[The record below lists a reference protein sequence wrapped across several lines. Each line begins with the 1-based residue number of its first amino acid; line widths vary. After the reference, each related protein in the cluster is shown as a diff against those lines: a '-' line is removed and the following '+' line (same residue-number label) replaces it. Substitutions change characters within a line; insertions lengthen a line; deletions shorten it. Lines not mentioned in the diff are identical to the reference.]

1 MNKFDEM
8 MAFLAA
14 RDPNFCQVV
23 AVDAEFGV
31 FGRAWCMEAQPT
43 LTSRD
48 GSGKG
53 SFAVAVLELCRGAY
67 WSNWW
72 RFAPVSALWTP
83 GVSEG
88 LVRTG
93 AKLRDLDVREMEA
106 SREEDVVHI
115 LAKIPDTDAFNAS
128 LQSLIFDSRSGLL
141 AAWRDLD
148 SSRQMGEAGRSLAR
162 KPIAFFSGFLLT
174 PRLPEWCGSAGNFDA
189 CCGSELEATCH
200 PGLLR

>member
-31 FGRAWCMEAQPT
+31 FGRAWCMAEMAQASKLGIRT
-43 LTSRD
+43 HLKLRD
-48 GSGKG
+48 K
-53 SFAVAVLELCRGAY
+53 
-67 WSNWW
+67 
-72 RFAPVSALWTP
+72 
-83 GVSEG
+83 EG

-148 SSRQMGEAGRSLAR
+148 SSRQMGEAGR
-162 KPIAFFSGFLLT
+162 LLF
-174 PRLPEWCGSAGNFDA
+174 WISADSSSTGVVWKCWEF
-189 CCGSELEATCH
+189 
-200 PGLLR
+200 